1 MYGREGFHVMIESLL
16 IGIISPAFLLYLI
29 YIRTQKDKDINIAV
43 SVIRCFILGMLIV
56 LPISFLEETLMKQGL
71 PTANLG
77 IMLSNLLIIAP
88 LEELGKLA
96 IVFSIIK
103 NKINLKTPPNLI
115 IFSVA
120 GAMGFALIENIIY
133 VANGGIATGLLR
145 AISSVPMHASTA
157 VIIGIFGGYEII
169 GNNKNHWWIGFL
181 IAVLMHTFYNVYTM
195 FFSNSFLFVGIFII
209 AFGYMIICDFLI
221 GYILKNKNKEEG
233 EDL

>member
-43 SVIRCFILGMLIV
+43 NVIRCFILGMLIV

-157 VIIGIFGGYEII
+157 VIIGIFGSYEII
-169 GNNKNHWWIGFL
+169 ENNKNHWWIGFL
-181 IAVLMHTFYNVYTM
+181 IAVLMHTFYNVYAM

>member
-157 VIIGIFGGYEII
+157 VIIGIFGSYEII

>member
-16 IGIISPAFLLYLI
+16 MGIISPAFLLYLI

-43 SVIRCFILGMLIV
+43 NVIRCFILGMLIV

-157 VIIGIFGGYEII
+157 VIIGIFGSYEII

-181 IAVLMHTFYNVYTM
+181 IAVLMHAFYNVYTM

>member
-16 IGIISPAFLLYLI
+16 MGIISPAFLLYLI

-43 SVIRCFILGMLIV
+43 NVIRCFILGMLIV

-157 VIIGIFGGYEII
+157 VIIGIFGSYEII

>member
-1 MYGREGFHVMIESLL
+1 MIESLL
-16 IGIISPAFLLYLI
+16 VGIVSPVLLLYLT
-29 YIRTQKDKDINIAV
+29 YIKTKKNKEIEIGLTI
-43 SVIRCFILGMLIV
+43 IRCFLLGMFIV

-157 VIIGIFGGYEII
+157 VIIGIFGSYEII
-169 GNNKNHWWIGFL
+169 ENNKNHWWIGFL
-181 IAVLMHTFYNVYTM
+181 IAVLMHTFYNIYAM
-195 FFSNSFLFVGIFII
+195 FFCNYTLFSGVFIV
-209 AFGYMIICDFLI
+209 ALVYMIVSDILI
-221 GYILKNKNKEEG
+221 RKVIKKELNMETESEENKKE
-233 EDL
+233 D